1 MQNLPQ
7 LITDLALILAVA
19 AAVTIACR
27 RFKLPLVVGYVLAGF
42 LVGPAIAWVPTVVD
56 TASITT
62 WSDIGVIFLMF
73 GLGLEFSVL
82 KLTTV
87 GRPAVVTAATEMLLM
102 IALGLLV
109 GTCLGW
115 SFVMSL
121 FLGGMLAISSSS
133 IIVKTFNDLGVKGQG
148 FAELVFGVLV
158 IEDIAAVFLLAVLST
173 AGAGAGADAA
183 DVVLKIGRMALYLI
197 VWFAL
202 SVIVV
207 PSALKRIH
215 NAVND
220 EILLIASIALCFGMA
235 ALAVGIGFSSALGAF
250 LAGSILAG
258 TVQAQRIAALFKPLK
273 DLFGAVFFVSV
284 GMLVAPRAVVDNLGT
299 VALLAVVAVVGR
311 SLFCCLGALLSGQ
324 SLRTAVKAG
333 LSLAQ
338 IGEFSFIIAA
348 LGAALGVTAD
358 FLYPVIVTVSVVTSL
373 ASPLLVRNSERA
385 YRLLVRLLPASA
397 LAFLERRAEAAGDD
411 SDDEGENLWRDH
423 LKRWFFKA
431 GLVVLSAAASVEV
444 LVRMVPRFLRGLA
457 PEPFLAGGMAALGIL
472 ITGIFMANLFYTGRK
487 NEFGALWMRRR
498 RNRPAL
504 VALSAAGIA
513 VSFGSVLSIAYAA
526 GADNLAW
533 MVLLGVGCTVALGRS
548 RTLHSLFIKLETS
561 FTGNLKQ
568 SVLAERQASLSDE
581 DHANWVEKH
590 LYVVEVEASRT
601 LRLLGAERSADVMFG
616 IVHNLDLMAI
626 VRDGRRVDADRVARM
641 SKEELSRRI
650 NDPDDPLGVREGD
663 MLAFM
668 GTEGEVDAYLQ
679 SMLKDGS
686 LGEDEAGSTTLE
698 TYLTCGP
705 ARFDAACF
713 ALDVAP
719 GSPFA
724 GKTIASVDFKGSY
737 GSLVV
742 AHEHDALVRM
752 KPSRNTR
759 LFPGDR
765 VWLVGDPVLA
775 AELIVR
781 ASVPP
786 AATDELETAQ

>member
-1 MQNLPQ
+1 MQNLPP

-19 AAVTIACR
+19 AVVTIACR
-27 RFKLPLVVGYVLAGF
+27 RLKLPLVVGYVLAGF

-87 GRPAVVTAATEMLLM
+87 GRPAVVTAATEMSLM

-109 GTCLGW
+109 GTLLGW
-115 SFVMSL
+115 PFVMSL

-133 IIVKTFNDLGVKGQG
+133 IIVKTFTDLGIKGQG
-148 FAELVFGVLV
+148 FTELVFGVLV

-173 AGAGAGADAA
+173 AGAGAGAEAA

-207 PSALKRIH
+207 PSALKRIRD
-215 NAVND
+215 AVND
-220 EILLIASIALCFGMA
+220 EILLVASIALCFGMA

-258 TVQAQRIAALFKPLK
+258 TVQAPRIAALFKPLK

-284 GMLVAPRAVVDNLGT
+284 GMLVAPQAVIDNLGT
-299 VALLAVVAVVGR
+299 VALLAVVTVVGR
-311 SLFCCLGALLSGQ
+311 SFFCCLGALLSGQ

-348 LGAALGVTAD
+348 LGTSLGVTAG

-385 YRLLVRLLPASA
+385 YLLLVRLLPASA
-397 LAFLERRAEAAGDD
+397 LAFLERREEAAEDEG
-411 SDDEGENLWRDH
+411 DDEGENLWRDY

-431 GLVVLSAAASVEV
+431 GLVVLCAAASVEV
-444 LVRMVPRFLRGLA
+444 LVKMVPRLLRGA
-457 PEPFLAGGMAALGIL
+457 VPEPFLTGAMAALGIL
-472 ITGIFMANLFYTGRK
+472 ATGLFMANLFYTGRK

-504 VALSAAGIA
+504 AALSAAGVA
-513 VSFGSVLSIAYAA
+513 LSFFSVLAIAYAA
-526 GADNLAW
+526 GADSIAW
-533 MVLLGVGCTVALGRS
+533 MVLLGAACTVALGRS
-548 RTLHSLFIKLETS
+548 RTLHSLFLKLETS
-561 FTGNLKQ
+561 FTGNLKE
-568 SVLAERQASLSDE
+568 SVLAERRASLSDE

-601 LRLLGAERSADVMFG
+601 LKLLGAERSTDVVFG
-616 IVHNLDLMAI
+616 IAHNLDLMAI
-626 VRDGRRVDADRVARM
+626 VRDGRRVDADRVARL
-641 SKEELSRRI
+641 SKEELARSI
-650 NDPDDPLGVREGD
+650 NDPNDTLGVREGD
-663 MLAFM
+663 VLAFL
-668 GTEGEVDAYLQ
+668 GTEAEVDAYLQ

-686 LGEDEAGSTTLE
+686 LEEDEAESSMLDD
-698 TYLTCGP
+698 YLSHGP
-705 ARFDAACF
+705 ARFDVTCF
-713 ALDVAP
+713 ALGVEA

-724 GKTIASVDFKGSY
+724 GKTIASIDFKGTY
-737 GSLVV
+737 ASLVV
-742 AHEHDALVRM
+742 AHEHEALVRM

-765 VWLVGDPVLA
+765 VWLVGDPARA
-775 AELIVR
+775 AGLIEQ
-781 ASVPP
+781 A
-786 AATDELETAQ
+786 

>member
-1 MQNLPQ
+1 MQNLPP

-19 AAVTIACR
+19 AVVTIACR
-27 RFKLPLVVGYVLAGF
+27 RLKLPLVVGYVLAGF

-87 GRPAVVTAATEMLLM
+87 GRPAVVTAATEMSLM

-109 GTCLGW
+109 GTLLGW

-133 IIVKTFNDLGVKGQG
+133 IIVKTFTDLGIKGQG
-148 FAELVFGVLV
+148 FTELVFGVLV

-173 AGAGAGADAA
+173 AGTGAGAEAA

-207 PSALKRIH
+207 PSALKRIRD
-215 NAVND
+215 AVND
-220 EILLIASIALCFGMA
+220 EILLVASIALCFGMA

-258 TVQAQRIAALFKPLK
+258 TVQAPRIAALFKPLK

-284 GMLVAPRAVVDNLGT
+284 GMLVAPQAVIDNLGT
-299 VALLAVVAVVGR
+299 VALLAAVTVIGR
-311 SLFCCLGALLSGQ
+311 SLFCCLGALLAGQ

-348 LGAALGVTAD
+348 LGTSLGVTAG

-397 LAFLERRAEAAGDD
+397 LAFLERREEAAEDEG
-411 SDDEGENLWRDH
+411 DDEGENLWRDY

-431 GLVVLSAAASVEV
+431 GLVVLCAAASVEV
-444 LVRMVPRFLRGLA
+444 LVRMVPRLLRGTV
-457 PEPFLAGGMAALGIL
+457 PEPLFTGAMAALGIL
-472 ITGIFMANLFYTGRK
+472 ATGLFMANLFYTGRK
-487 NEFGALWMRRR
+487 NEFGALWLRRR

-504 VALSAAGIA
+504 VALSAAGVA
-513 VSFGSVLSIAYAA
+513 LSFFSVLAIAYAA

-533 MVLLGVGCTVALGRS
+533 MVLLGAACTAVLGRS
-548 RTLHSLFIKLETS
+548 RTLHSLFLKLETS
-561 FTGNLKQ
+561 FTGNLKE
-568 SVLAERQASLSDE
+568 SVLAERRASLSDE

-601 LRLLGAERSADVMFG
+601 LKLLGAQRSADVMFG
-616 IVHNLDLMAI
+616 IAHNLDLMAI
-626 VRDGRRVDADRVARM
+626 VRDGRRVDADRVARL
-641 SKEELSRRI
+641 SKEELARRI
-650 NDPDDPLGVREGD
+650 NDPNDPLGVREGD
-663 MLAFM
+663 VLAFL
-668 GTEGEVDAYLQ
+668 GTEAEVDAYLQ
-679 SMLKDGS
+679 SMLKDG
-686 LGEDEAGSTTLE
+686 LLEEDEAESVMLDA
-698 TYLTCGP
+698 YLTRGP
-705 ARFDAACF
+705 ARFDATCF
-713 ALDVAP
+713 ALDVEA

-724 GKTIASVDFKGSY
+724 GKTISSIDFKGACA
-737 GSLVV
+737 SLVV
-742 AHEHDALVRM
+742 AHEHEALVRM

-765 VWLVGDPVLA
+765 VWLVGDPARA
-775 AELIVR
+775 AGLIEQ
-781 ASVPP
+781 A
-786 AATDELETAQ
+786 